1 MFAGQ
6 IRRASDGV
14 RGLERAHR
22 QGRARAHDEE
32 FTVDRAQLHTP
43 EQPRSGPLRRVPP
56 GGGRCVVAG
65 RMSARRSAPE
75 RARRR
80 GERWPGIVSGRV
92 REQGPRRAC
101 DEVRVTGPCVTTA
114 GTQARGRRATWRPHG
129 TCAAP
134 RRERV
139 AQTAAATVGGAP
151 RKMNECLRNPGRRV
165 RHAGGARPRPRG
177 RAWRF
182 GGRSGEERAQVR
194 RGRPLS
200 RVRGGPGSRRR
211 GPAAASPPR
220 VGRAADLRPR
230 ARSAPGRRVVA
241 CAGVRA
247 RSRRYAVLRRVA
259 AASACRAARAGPGP
273 DPEKPPNGTWNDV
286 LAKFW
291 RAAPRR
297 RETLVRGGRLA
308 DTSCARDCGIKE

>member
-43 EQPRSGPLRRVPP
+43 ERPRSGPLRRVPP

-92 REQGPRRAC
+92 REHRPRRAG

-139 AQTAAATVGGAP
+139 SQTAAATVGGAP
-151 RKMNECLRNPGRRV
+151 RKMNECLRNL
-165 RHAGGARPRPRG
+165 GA
-177 RAWRF
+177 
-182 GGRSGEERAQVR
+182 S
-194 RGRPLS
+194 S
-200 RVRGGPGSRRR
+200 
-211 GPAAASPPR
+211 
-220 VGRAADLRPR
+220 
-230 ARSAPGRRVVA
+230 
-241 CAGVRA
+241 
-247 RSRRYAVLRRVA
+247 
-259 AASACRAARAGPGP
+259 
-273 DPEKPPNGTWNDV
+273 
-286 LAKFW
+286 
-291 RAAPRR
+291 APRR
-297 RETLVRGGRLA
+297 RRAATTARARVGGSAVAPERRGRRSVGAAALAGPRRARVHEAGFGRRLPAAGRSRRGPSSAGEICARPAGRCVCRGPGEVSPIRGFAASRGGVGLSGRPRRVRPGSRKAGPLA
-308 DTSCARDCGIKE
+308 FERCSSENLATDAAAPGNPCTRRSPRRHFLRPRCGIKE